1 MDLPLSEVR
10 DNRDLPLSKVISNRD
25 LPLREVR
32 DNRDLP
38 LRVDRSSSGTER
50 DLPTDIQYIIASYVV
65 PPVYRLADRYTNNI
79 HWDELCYNRHPG
91 MITLIDA
98 YFERC
103 LTIQSH
109 IDPYMLE
116 RLSSNPTAL
125 PLLEKYKYHLIKSN
139 IVVDWNSLYKNMNPS
154 LRPEGVGSFVN
165 TSLERLD
172 TLLYQNPAIFEV
184 DSVSTK
190 NALTK
195 FITEIF
201 K

>member
-1 MDLPLSEVR
+1 MDSPLREVAR
-10 DNRDLPLSKVISNRD
+10 SYSRTERD
-25 LPLREVR
+25 LPLREVAP
-32 DNRDLP
+32 NRYLP
-38 LRVDRSSSGTER
+38 LRVARSSSRTER
-50 DLPTDIQYIIASYVV
+50 DLPKDIQYVIASYVV
-65 PPVYRLADRYTNNI
+65 SPVYQLADRYTNNI
-79 HWDELCYNRHPG
+79 RWDELCYNRHPG
-91 MITLIDA
+91 MIPLIDA

-116 RLSSNPTAL
+116 RLSINPTAL

-139 IVVDWNSLYKNMNPS
+139 IVVDWNTLYKNTNYP
-154 LRPEGVGSFVN
+154 
-165 TSLERLD
+165 LEKLHS
-172 TLLYQNPAIFEV
+172 LLYQNPDIFEI

-190 NALTK
+190 KAQIK